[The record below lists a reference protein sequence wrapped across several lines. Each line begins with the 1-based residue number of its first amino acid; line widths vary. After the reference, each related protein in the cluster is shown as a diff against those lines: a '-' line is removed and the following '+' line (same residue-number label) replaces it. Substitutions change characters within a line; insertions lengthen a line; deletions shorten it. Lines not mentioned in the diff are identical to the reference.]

1 MPMNQTSILIVDDEP
16 LNFDVIEALLDEEG
30 YVLHY
35 ASDGEQALQNL
46 PIYSPDLIMLDVMMP
61 GLDGIEV
68 CRRIKQMPE
77 WRMVPILMVT
87 ALTEKQDLAL
97 CLDEGA
103 NDFLSKPVNQVELR
117 ARVRSMLRIKRQHDM
132 NQALTQRQST
142 TIDILK
148 SSLTELRS
156 NVVMSLPHELNT
168 SLNGISGIIEL
179 LLTQRAFLSYADV
192 DELLELAQ
200 QSSKRLEKLI
210 HRFLVYLQLKVDSH
224 YEIEESSGGA
234 KSLRFDSRSFL
245 GGCAKDQSI
254 MASRQDD
261 LECRLREAE
270 ITVNGNDLKFII
282 DELLENAFKFS
293 MAGTPVTLGSDT
305 VGNSLL
311 IKVSDRGRGMTEAQM
326 EKIGAFMQFERGYY
340 EQQGI
345 GLGLEIVQELAAFHG
360 WAFKLISVFGQGT
373 EASIELPMA

>member
-1 MPMNQTSILIVDDEP
+1 MNPISILIVDDEP
-16 LNFDVIEALLDEEG
+16 LNFDVLEALLDEDG

-35 ASDGEQALQNL
+35 ASGGEQALQNL
-46 PIYSPDLIMLDVMMP
+46 AICNPDLIMLDVMMP
-61 GLDGIEV
+61 GMDGIEV

-77 WRMVPILMVT
+77 WQMVPILMVT

-97 CLDEGA
+97 CLDAGA

-132 NQALTQRQST
+132 NQALTERQSA
-142 TIDILK
+142 TIDILN
-148 SSLTELRS
+148 SSLSELRS

-210 HRFLVYLQLKVDSH
+210 HRFLVYLQLKVDTRH
-224 YEIEESSGGA
+224 DKGAFFEESP
-234 KSLRFDSRSFL
+234 SLRLDSQSLL
-245 GGCAKDQSI
+245 GGCAKEQAMI
-254 MASRQDD
+254 AHRQDD
-261 LECRLREAE
+261 LVCGLQVGDIA
-270 ITVNGNDLKFII
+270 INGNDVKFII

-293 MAGTPVTLGSDT
+293 MAGTPVTLGSET
-305 VGNSLL
+305 VGNSLVV
-311 IKVSDRGRGMTEAQM
+311 KVSDQGRGMTEAQM
-326 EKIGAFMQFERGYY
+326 EKIGAFMQFERGHY

-345 GLGLEIVQELAAFHG
+345 GMGLEIVQDLAAFHG
-360 WAFKLISVFGQGT
+360 WKFKLTSVFGQGT
-373 EASIELPMA
+373 EASIELPLA